1 MDQETAN
8 VLFDKGAILLFLDPP
23 ENLEFGIDYNAW
35 STGPLFKGV
44 KLIPPGLHF
53 VFYSST
59 SKEGI
64 PGMRTGFFRFFEAG
78 EVLVRKWSNETEDL
92 LDESE
97 MDTEQAERYKGDIKS
112 FDNNLGPYP
121 LAPPTNWQRW
131 MALTNYITKSLLHRI
146 FPNNGIISHLPSR
159 NNDSLPSLL
168 EEMDRRMGREVVEKE
183 EGVEFTAFD
192 PRQSFPPGASGS
204 EITKWSMDKTWL
216 TKELLREVYNS
227 DYHNLLGELQLAF
240 VATLL
245 GQNFTSF
252 NQWKKIVQLLCSCQ
266 ELVDESPQLFSDFL
280 DVLTKQMNECPQD
293 FFYDILS
300 ENHFLS
306 QQLKTFSRNIP
317 GSNEK
322 LRQKFVA
329 FHQKLQEKFHWE
341 IPGLPASLKDHRR
354 RSSDREIHDDSE
366 DDEDEE
372 GEFAPTIV
380 EL

>member
-8 VLFDKGAILLFLDPP
+8 VLFDKGAILLFLDAP

-64 PGMRTGFFRFFEAG
+64 PGMRTGFFKFFEAG
-78 EVLVRKWSNETEDL
+78 EIVVRKWSNHTEDL

-97 MDTEQAERYKGDIKS
+97 MDTEQVERYKQDIKS
-112 FDNNLGPYP
+112 FDRNLGPYP

-131 MALTNYITKSLLHRI
+131 LNLTNHITKSLLHRI
-146 FPNNGIISHLPSR
+146 FPNNGIISHLPSKS
-159 NNDSLPSLL
+159 NNSLPNLL
-168 EEMDRRMGREVVEKE
+168 EEMDRRMGRQVVEKE
-183 EGVEFTAFD
+183 EGVEFTTFD

-204 EITKWSMDKTWL
+204 EITKWSLDKTWL
-216 TKELLREVYNS
+216 TKELLKEVFNS
-227 DYHNLLGELQLAF
+227 DYHYMLGELQLAF

-252 NQWKKIVQLLCSCQ
+252 NQWKKLIQLLCSCQ
-266 ELVDESPQLFSDFL
+266 ELVKESPQLFRDFL
-280 DVLTKQMNECPQD
+280 DVLKKQMNECPQD

-300 ENHFLS
+300 ENDFLS
-306 QQLKTFSRNIP
+306 KQFKTFSRNIP
-317 GSNEK
+317 SSNKE
-322 LRQKFVA
+322 
-329 FHQKLQEKFHWE
+329 LQQQLMALNQTLKEKFNWE
-341 IPGLPASLKDHRR
+341 IPGLSVELKGYSHQD
-354 RSSDREIHDDSE
+354 SDSE
-366 DDEDEE
+366 ANDSEEEE
-372 GEFAPTIV
+372 GEYAPAIV
-380 EL
+380 EF